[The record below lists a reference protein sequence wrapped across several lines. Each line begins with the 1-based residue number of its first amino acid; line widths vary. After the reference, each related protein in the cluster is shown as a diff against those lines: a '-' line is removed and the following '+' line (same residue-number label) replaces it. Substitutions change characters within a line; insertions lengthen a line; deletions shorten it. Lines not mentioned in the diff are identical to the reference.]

1 MFIRSKDKAPQLRSM
16 TRDDMEEVR
25 EVGQIAWSDLATHDI
40 GRKFKYPKR
49 SERIIDAYLSNEP
62 GGCIVAEEDGKIIGS
77 AFAHVW
83 GRIGWIGPLEVLPAC
98 QSHGVGKLLLG
109 ASEQHLRERGCEI
122 IGLETM
128 SHIPKHIHFYM
139 SSGYRPS
146 SLILIVEKVLRYE
159 GRSTA
164 SVVEPGGA
172 GIEGAMPA
180 ISRLSAKVNP
190 LLDYSREAA
199 VTVGKRLGNVY
210 IFEEGGEA
218 RGAAIMHSYQRGEE
232 ASYSS
237 IKALLVDP
245 QAPNPLEIMSSLL
258 SKCEQVSLEQGKNR
272 LLTRFSGDHLQL
284 YNVLLSHDYML
295 KGANVRMTKLGD
307 YRENGSYHITSWA
320 G

>member
-16 TRDDMEEVR
+16 THDDMEEVR

-49 SERIIDAYLSNEP
+49 SERIIDAYLYNEP

-83 GRIGWIGPLEVLPAC
+83 GRIGWIGPLEVLPAH

-164 SVVEPGGA
+164 SVVEPGAA
-172 GIEGAMPA
+172 GIEEAMPA

-190 LLDYSREAA
+190 LLDYSKEAA

-258 SKCEQVSLEQGKNR
+258 SKCEQVSLEQGKSR